1 VKKKHPLAVMS
12 VLAIILVGV
21 FLYALTIMYPHA
33 IQASLTNQTPAPT
46 GTVIPTKTDPLR
58 RMIGMIQSLGH
69 RSLVITLLLDNK
81 TLTVNVNDKTQY
93 MSSTGMTTFSAL
105 KVGQQVEVRGYVVNV
120 SSVLTILAVGIVVMQ
135 A

>member
-1 VKKKHPLAVMS
+1 MKKKHPLAVMS
-12 VLAIILVGV
+12 VLAIILVGA

-69 RSLVITLLLDNK
+69 RSLVITLIPDNK

-93 MSSTGMTTFSAL
+93 MSSSGMTTFRDRKS
-105 KVGQQVEVRGYVVNV
+105 VV
-120 SSVLTILAVGIVVMQ
+120 
-135 A
+135 

>member
-12 VLAIILVGV
+12 VLAIILVGAS
-21 FLYALTIMYPHA
+21 LYALTIMYPRA
-33 IQASLTNQTPAPT
+33 IQASLTNQTPTPT

-58 RMIGMIQSLGH
+58 RMIGMIKSLGR
-69 RSLVITLLLDNK
+69 RSLVITLIPDNK

-93 MSSTGMTTFSAL
+93 MSSTGITTFSAL
-105 KVGQQVEVRGYVVNV
+105 KVGQQVDVRGYVVNV
-120 SSVLTILAVGIVVMQ
+120 SSVLTILAVSVVVVR